1 MDRRPAGESCLKIRV
16 VSVGKDRSG
25 LFTPAVHEYA
35 RRLSHYGSFDL
46 LELPESRGEGRSA
59 EGAKAREGRLILE
72 QLGPKHWLIP
82 LDQGGVQMSSL
93 ELSRYLQRALNQSR
107 DLIFVVGGDEGLGAE
122 VLNAAH
128 LTLSLSRFTLP
139 HRLARLVLVEQIYR
153 AFTMLRGEPYAK

>member
-1 MDRRPAGESCLKIRV
+1 MNTPAACLTTGASICSSCLNPEARV
-16 VSVGKDRSG
+16 
-25 LFTPAVHEYA
+25 A
-35 RRLSHYGSFDL
+35 R
-46 LELPESRGEGRSA
+46 PSA
-59 EGAKAREGRLILE
+59 
-72 QLGPKHWLIP
+72 

-107 DLIFVVGGDEGLGAE
+107 DLLFVVGGDEGLGAE
-122 VLNAAH
+122 VLDAAH